1 MTGTALFD
9 AVVFDLD
16 GTLLDTE
23 SLALEAGKRAANR
36 LGFEIT
42 ETFFHTLIGGDR
54 DSGDARL
61 SEKFGAENL
70 PAFNMAWREEHHM
83 LLRDGVPLR
92 PTALALIALIEAQAL
107 PKAIATSSGR
117 EGATAKLA
125 RTGLTHRFE
134 TVVTRDCVVMAK
146 PHPEPFLT
154 AAARMGIP
162 PERCIAFED
171 SAPGARAAHAAG
183 MTVVVVPDL
192 APVDE
197 ELGHHRAANL
207 MAGALLAGLIT

>member
-1 MTGTALFD
+1 
-9 AVVFDLD
+9 
-16 GTLLDTE
+16 
-23 SLALEAGKRAANR
+23 
-36 LGFEIT
+36 
-42 ETFFHTLIGGDR
+42 
-54 DSGDARL
+54 
-61 SEKFGAENL
+61 
-70 PAFNMAWREEHHM
+70 
-83 LLRDGVPLR
+83 VPLR

-125 RTGLTHRFE
+125 RTGLTNRFE